1 MGWLRG
7 RAAAPIA
14 GLALLFALAGC
25 EPGGGPA
32 PGPVPA
38 VEVPRTREEVTL
50 SFAPIVRQAVPA
62 VVSIYGS
69 RQIERPPSEAFFR
82 FFFEEFGQRPPPRRA
97 QVTSLGSG
105 VILRD
110 DGLIVTN
117 YHVVEG
123 ADRVRVALAD
133 GRELS
138 AVLLLGDPAA
148 DLALLRV
155 EGSGQPLPTLSL
167 GDSDGVE
174 AGDIVLAIGNP
185 FGIGQTVTSG
195 IVSALVH
202 TPQTG
207 AQPAFIQTDA
217 AINPGNSGGPLI
229 TVDGRVIGINT
240 AIFTRTGASIGIGF
254 AIPADRVKDLIAVA
268 EERGLLAALPLGLA
282 SPLAHARTNA

>member
-1 MGWLRG
+1 MGWLKAG
-7 RAAAPIA
+7 RAALVATGVSLIA
-14 GLALLFALAGC
+14 TLAGC
-25 EPGGGPA
+25 QAPERRGPD
-32 PGPVPA
+32 PVPA
-38 VEVPRTREEVTL
+38 VEVPRTREQVAL
-50 SFAPIVRQAVPA
+50 SFAPVVSRAVPA
-62 VVSIYGS
+62 VVSIYS
-69 RQIERPPSEAFFR
+69 LRQIERPPSDAFFR
-82 FFFEEFGQRPPPRRA
+82 FFFEQFGQRPPPRRA

-105 VILRD
+105 VILRG

-123 ADRVRVALAD
+123 ADRVLVALAD

-138 AVLLLGDPAA
+138 AVLLLGDPTA
-148 DLALLRV
+148 DLALLRA
-155 EGSGQPLPTLSL
+155 EGNGELLPNLAL
-167 GDSDGVE
+167 GDSDQVE

-202 TPQTG
+202 TPETG

-229 TVDGRVIGINT
+229 TVDGDVIGINT

-254 AIPADRVKDLIAVA
+254 AIPVNRVRDLFATA
-268 EERGLLAALPLGLA
+268 EERGLLARISSGPA
-282 SPLAHARTNA
+282 

>member
-1 MGWLRG
+1 MGWLSAG
-7 RAAAPIA
+7 PAAAVAGLTLLLVIA
-14 GLALLFALAGC
+14 GC
-25 EPGGGPA
+25 QSGG
-32 PGPVPA
+32 VPA
-38 VEVPRTREEVTL
+38 SGAAPVAEVPRTREQVAL
-50 SFAPIVRQAVPA
+50 SFAPVVRQAVPA
-62 VVSIYGS
+62 VVSIHGS
-69 RQIERPPSEAFFR
+69 RQIERPPSDAFFR

-117 YHVVEG
+117 YHVIEG

-133 GRELS
+133 GSELS

-155 EGSGQPLPTLSL
+155 EGSGQPLPSLSL
-167 GDSDGVE
+167 GDSDRVE
-174 AGDIVLAIGNP
+174 AGDLVLAIGNP

-207 AQPAFIQTDA
+207 ARPAFIQTDA

-254 AIPADRVKDLIAVA
+254 AIPANRVRDLIAVA
-268 EERGLLAALPLGLA
+268 EERGLVGAISLAPASLLA
-282 SPLAHARTNA
+282 SERASA